1 MRPAISLSGLEL
13 GIERYD
19 MRLDIL
25 DSYYIRARLSPCII
39 VVAPIALTL
48 FLCFGDVF
56 NMVSSTVVICILL
69 ALTNY
74 IPVIQR
80 VICAKKVHFVN
91 YAALLLSPDNKEI
104 DDISKRRYY
113 SKLAKMDPS
122 FEVFNHGGEQDSITA
137 CCESAVILLRTK
149 TRDDHI
155 VYEENISYGFC
166 KNILLVKRLG
176 MTLCV
181 LMIITIVICSYCF
194 FEDITSIPMKNWVA
208 LFLVV
213 ILLVFWLFGVNY
225 RIVEISGKRYAKAL
239 IHAIDTLD

>member
-25 DSYYIRARLSPCII
+25 DSYYIRARLSPYII
-39 VVAPIALTL
+39 VFAPIALTL
-48 FLCFGDVF
+48 FLCFDDVF

-80 VICAKKVHFVN
+80 VICAKKVQFVN

-113 SKLAKMDPS
+113 IKLAKMDSS

-137 CCESAVILLRTK
+137 CCESAVILLRAK

-166 KNILLVKRLG
+166 KNMLLAKSAGIITCAVI
-176 MTLCV
+176 
-181 LMIITIVICSYCF
+181 IITIVIYSYTF
-194 FEDITSIPMKNWVA
+194 YEDIISISKNNWVA
-208 LFLVV
+208 LLLVV
-213 ILLVFWLFGVNY
+213 ILLLFWLFGVND
-225 RIVEISGKRYAKAL
+225 RIVEVSGKRYAKAL
-239 IHAIDTLD
+239 IRAIDTID